1 MKRKI
6 FAAALAAALLLALL
20 WGCAAVQ
27 EEQTGLVLWFAGDT
41 SDWNS
46 KTTAVVSTPYRGE
59 SADVE
64 SLVAALI
71 SGPPADRGMYSPIPE
86 GTRLLGW
93 RLEGGSLWVDFSY
106 HYGRLTGYDLTLA
119 DYCIALTLCQLP
131 EVEQVAITA
140 NGSASGYRRYQL
152 LAPDQVIFSGAEEEP
167 VEVTVA
173 LYFPRAV
180 GRGLGFEK
188 RTFLLTEDESLP
200 ERVARALVAGPES
213 RTLSAAVP
221 DGTGLLGIRLEDGV
235 CYIDLSETFVS
246 DMPGDGET
254 QANVIYS
261 IVNTLGNLDGV
272 DAVCILSEG
281 QILERYGYVVL
292 TGPLEP
298 DFGLGRDD

>member
-6 FAAALAAALLLALL
+6 LAAALAAALLLALL
-20 WGCAAVQ
+20 WGCAAA
-27 EEQTGLVLWFAGDT
+27 EEQTGLALWFAGNT
-41 SDWNS
+41 TDWNN

-64 SLVAALI
+64 SLLAALL
-71 SGPPADRGMYSPIPE
+71 SGPPDDRGMYSPIPE

-93 RLEGGSLWVDFSY
+93 RLEGGSLWVDLSY
-106 HYGRLTGYDLTLA
+106 HYGHLTGFDLTLA
-119 DYCIALTLCQLP
+119 DYTIALTLCQLP

-167 VEVTVA
+167 VEVTAA

-180 GRGLGFEK
+180 GRGLGFET

-200 ERVARALVAGPES
+200 ERVARALVAGPDS

-221 DGTGLLGIRLEDGV
+221 DGTALLGIRLEDGV

-246 DMPGDGET
+246 DMPENGEA

-261 IVNTLGNLDGV
+261 IINTLGNLDGV
-272 DAVCILSEG
+272 DAVCILAEG
-281 QILERYGYVVL
+281 QILEQYGYVVL

-298 DFGLGRDD
+298 DFSLGRDD